1 MRLLEG
7 IIYNIY
13 ITVSSHPCFGNQ
25 GLNNESTL
33 EGNRVCLEQWDK
45 TKYYVVI
52 FDQLQGHSGGLI
64 WAPESCVR
72 GPLTLGREIIH

>member
-13 ITVSSHPCFGNQ
+13 ITVSLHHCFGNQ
-25 GLNNESTL
+25 GLNNESML
-33 EGNRVCLEQWDK
+33 GGNGVCLEQWGK

-52 FDQLQGHSGGLI
+52 FDQLQGHPRGLI
-64 WAPESCVR
+64 QALGSCMR
-72 GPLTLGREIIH
+72 GPLTEVLDL